1 MVEGLV
7 LVADLV
13 FGGGCGVGAWRGVV
27 KLLGVG
33 CDVGG
38 LSRALVSD
46 WIFEGLF
53 NEGAFRQ
60 LGVRSIGSD
69 GGGADAEGQASR
81 SKQWQVGAQSFLH
94 GNVLSR
100 DRRSLSVCLA
110 TPLGGRGERC
120 AVELTPIIIGLILLT
135 NNGEMNLIRLYRPV

>member
-7 LVADLV
+7 LVTDIVIGRCL
-13 FGGGCGVGAWRGVV
+13 GAWRGVV

-38 LSRALVSD
+38 LSRALVSN

-60 LGVRSIGSD
+60 LSVLGIGGDS
-69 GGGADAEGQASR
+69 GGADAEDKTSG
-81 SKQWQVGAQSFLH
+81 SKKWKVSAQ
-94 GNVLSR
+94 
-100 DRRSLSVCLA
+100 
-110 TPLGGRGERC
+110 
-120 AVELTPIIIGLILLT
+120 
-135 NNGEMNLIRLYRPV
+135 